1 MGRIT
6 RYEAAYRD
14 AYRLADLVDGCI
26 STVCHERASEA
37 AEAAVLDYL
46 RQRNERNAEYQRT
59 YRAKKATRANVI
71 ASIESDMGLTAI
83 TTTLNRDT
91 LEILDRIVAES
102 FRELPLDS
110 ARNAAINWLIKK
122 HTHN

>member
-1 MGRIT
+1 M
-6 RYEAAYRD
+6 
-14 AYRLADLVDGCI
+14 
-26 STVCHERASEA
+26 
-37 AEAAVLDYL
+37 
-46 RQRNERNAEYQRT
+46 
-59 YRAKKATRANVI
+59 I